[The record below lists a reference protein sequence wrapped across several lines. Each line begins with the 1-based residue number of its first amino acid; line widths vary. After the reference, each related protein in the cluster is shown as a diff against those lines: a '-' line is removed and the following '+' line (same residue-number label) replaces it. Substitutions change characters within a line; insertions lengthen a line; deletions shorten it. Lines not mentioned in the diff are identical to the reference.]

1 MSQKEKPAHPET
13 IAIHTGRIVDPAS
26 GAVIPPIH
34 VSTTFERAPDGTY
47 PHGHSYAR
55 ESSPN
60 RSSLENCIASL
71 EGGAAAIAFASGSA
85 AVLAICDAVG
95 PGGHLIATHDSYH
108 GTLKQL
114 DEVVQRWGFDV
125 TLVDTTDVDAVRDAF
140 TQNTR
145 LLWVETPS
153 NPMLGIS
160 DISALSEI
168 AHAAGVAVA
177 CDNTFATPI
186 LQNPI
191 EFGADFVMH
200 STTKYIGGHSDVVG
214 GIVVAAM
221 EDEKLERLR
230 RYQTLGGA
238 TASAF
243 DCWLIR
249 RSICTL
255 PYRVRAHCDN
265 AIRIAEFLEQHSSVQ
280 HVYYPGLASH
290 NGHDLAARQ
299 MRGFSGMLSFCV
311 AGTQAEATAVT
322 NRLQLIIRAT
332 SLGGVESLI
341 EHRASIEGPNTRA
354 PDNLL
359 RLSVGL
365 EHADDLIADLDQA
378 LSQVTGEE

>member
-1 MSQKEKPAHPET
+1 MPRESKSARPET
-13 IAIHTGRIVDPAS
+13 VAIHAGRDVDPAS
-26 GAVIPPIH
+26 GAVVPPIH

-47 PHGHSYAR
+47 PHGHSYSR

-60 RSSLENCIASL
+60 RSSLETCIAGL
-71 EGGAAAIAFASGSA
+71 EGGAAAVAFASGSA
-85 AVLAICDAVG
+85 AVLAVCDAIG
-95 PGGHLIATHDSYH
+95 SGGHLIATYDSYH

-114 DEVVQRWGFDV
+114 DEVVQRWGLEV
-125 TLVDTTDVDAVRDAF
+125 TLVDTTDIDAVRDAI
-140 TQNTR
+140 TPNTR
-145 LLWVETPS
+145 LLWIETPS
-153 NPMLGIS
+153 NPLLAIS

-168 AHAAGVAVA
+168 AHAGGATVA

-191 EFGADFVMH
+191 QFGADFVMH

-214 GIVVAAM
+214 GIVVAAK
-221 EDEKLERLR
+221 DGQKLDRLR

-238 TASAF
+238 TPSAF

-255 PYRVRAHCDN
+255 PYRIRAHCDN
-265 AIRIAEFLEQHSSVQ
+265 AIRIAEFLEQHEYVER
-280 HVYYPGLASH
+280 VYYPGLPSH
-290 NGHDLAARQ
+290 DGHQLAARQ
-299 MRGFSGMLSFCV
+299 MSGFGGMLSFCV
-311 AGTQAEATAVT
+311 SGGQTEALAVT
-322 NRLQLIIRAT
+322 NRLQLIFRAT

-378 LSQVTGEE
+378 LKQTEG